1 MSQNPAEIPSGSNYR
16 LIFDNALAA
25 YEKKTGKDL
34 PSDPVFHKLEFCNS
48 PNEVL
53 SVLQEQIPGFDQS
66 GNQGNRFSNWLAPT
80 VNVLYAFSATIGGA
94 VGLVRLGDLIRT
106 RLDLISPF

>member
-1 MSQNPAEIPSGSNYR
+1 MSQNPPEIQSGSNYR

-34 PSDPVFHKLEFCNS
+34 PSDPVFRRFESCDS

-66 GNQGNRFSNWLAPT
+66 GGQGNRFSNWLAPT
-80 VNVLYAFSATIGGA
+80 VNVLCTFSATMGGA
-94 VGLVRLGDLIRT
+94 VGLVRLGD
-106 RLDLISPF
+106 P